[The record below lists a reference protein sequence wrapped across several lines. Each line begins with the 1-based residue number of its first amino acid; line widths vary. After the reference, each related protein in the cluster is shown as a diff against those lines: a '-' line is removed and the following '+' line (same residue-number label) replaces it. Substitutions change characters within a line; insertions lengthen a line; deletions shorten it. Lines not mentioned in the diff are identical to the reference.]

1 MTLQELVE
9 QNYHKLSDNDLH
21 IWQYICANE
30 AKCQEMSIDE
40 LAADCHISHTTILR
54 FVRKLGLKGFGEL
67 KFVLRWQSQ
76 QETTKFQPAEIERVA
91 QDYQQTLEYIR
102 TVDLNDLFYVLE
114 HARTIY
120 VYGSGSIQ
128 QLAAYDLRRVFFI
141 AKWLIRTID
150 GPDEMLQ
157 VLPRVDEQDVII
169 FISLSG
175 NNEFVNRIAEQ
186 LKRQGR
192 IVISICRIQSNRLI
206 YFSDFNIPFFTHQV
220 QTGHKSDYWAM
231 RQIFLINEFLLLRY
245 LQYLDEQHRGIE
257 N

>member
-1 MTLQELVE
+1 MTLHELIE

-21 IWQYICANE
+21 IWQYIRANQ
-30 AKCQEMSIDE
+30 AACQDMSIDQ
-40 LAADCHISHTTILR
+40 LAAACHISHTTILR
-54 FVRKLGLKGFGEL
+54 FARKLGLKGFGEL
-67 KFVLRWQSQ
+67 KFILRWQEQ
-76 QETTKFQPAEIERVA
+76 QQPTGFQASEIEQVV

-102 TVDLNDLFYVLE
+102 SVDLSDLFYVLQ

-128 QLAAYDLRRVFFI
+128 QLAAYDLRRVFFVS
-141 AKWLIRTID
+141 KRLMRTID

-157 VLPRVDEQDVII
+157 VLPRIDERDVII

-175 NNEFVNRIAEQ
+175 NNEFVNQIAEQ

-192 IVISICRIQSNRLI
+192 VVVSICRIQSNRLI

-220 QTGHKSDYWAM
+220 NTGRKSDYWTM
-231 RQIFLINEFLLLRY
+231 RQIFLINEFLLLRF
-245 LQYLDEQHRGIE
+245 LLYLDEQNPQGQP
-257 N
+257 